1 MFQRCRF
8 LQEVRFTLTLCCDA
22 VGHFWSAFGDGSGLV
37 QNHSVDFMG
46 NFQTFRRFDEDTIL
60 CAFACAD
67 HDSGRG
73 RKTQRAWAGNYQ
85 NGNTTGEGVMEF
97 ITQQQPHDDGDR
109 RNTHNSRHEDTADF
123 VSQLGDWR
131 FGAAGFFHQTDDLSQ
146 CSILT
151 DFLRF
156 HFEETGF
163 VQGSTHHNITAALF
177 NRNTLAGES
186 RFVHSTVAFH
196 DDTINRNA
204 LAGTN
209 HNNITDQ
216 HLLHRNFLFHSTAKN
231 YGGFR
236 RQIHQLT
243 DCIGSTAFRAAL

>member
-1 MFQRCRF
+1 
-8 LQEVRFTLTLCCDA
+8 
-22 VGHFWSAFGDGSGLV
+22 
-37 QNHSVDFMG
+37 
-46 NFQTFRRFDEDTIL
+46 
-60 CAFACAD
+60 
-67 HDSGRG
+67 
-73 RKTQRAWAGNYQ
+73 
-85 NGNTTGEGVMEF
+85 MEF